1 MYVIKRRSI
10 KPRRIRIDSN
20 TLEAIRHPD
29 LFDSLFKTQRS
40 WVASIVRLKGRVR
53 RWIKPSKPTKFE
65 RMISKDG

>member
-29 LFDSLFKTQRS
+29 LFDSLFKTQSS
-40 WVASIVRLKGRVR
+40 WVASIVWLKAVFG
-53 RWIKPSKPTKFE
+53 
-65 RMISKDG
+65 DGSSRATDKIRANDL